1 MEGSPA
7 TIIQSTITAFVGV
20 YLIAGAIQGYFM
32 GNLNIVKRVI
42 LGGIAFCFIAVG
54 TVTDIIGVALAVAF
68 IFFQKLGKKKLSQN
82 GQEQ

>member
-1 MEGSPA
+1 
-7 TIIQSTITAFVGV
+7 
-20 YLIAGAIQGYFM
+20 M